1 MKLVNKMILGLCLSA
16 GVFSAVAGE
25 VKAEMVSLTVAKSL
39 PSELPFQVKP
49 HNHPEGFSVTYLL
62 TGEGMTGINEKSL
75 KLDSVKTSDGKELSK
90 TRRGGANYKMG
101 SFAKV
106 GDEGEFGSFS
116 FSVNENIIG
125 KAQGLK
131 ISGSIKVFLGDKVLE
146 KTTSPGDLK
155 LLKDTVAGIEVSYSE
170 NKFGGSAG
178 IKVKGNLNKI
188 VSVMILDEKGKEIKS
203 NGWSGW
209 DDQKTYNFS
218 KLPKVGQLKLM
229 YWNELVEQ
237 EVKF

>member
-1 MKLVNKMILGLCLSA
+1 MFDKLEYQDNRQITDGMGWIGQV
-16 GVFSAVAGE
+16 
-25 VKAEMVSLTVAKSL
+25 LTRA
-39 PSELPFQVKP
+39 
-49 HNHPEGFSVTYLL
+49 
-62 TGEGMTGINEKSL
+62 
-75 KLDSVKTSDGKELSK
+75 
-90 TRRGGANYKMG
+90 
-101 SFAKV
+101 
-106 GDEGEFGSFS
+106 
-116 FSVNENIIG
+116 
-125 KAQGLK
+125 
-131 ISGSIKVFLGDKVLE
+131 
-146 KTTSPGDLK
+146 
-155 LLKDTVAGIEVSYSE
+155 

>member
-1 MKLVNKMILGLCLSA
+1 MKLVNKMILGMCLSA
-16 GVFSAVAGE
+16 GLLSAFAGE
-25 VKAEMVSLTVAKSL
+25 VKAELVSVHIAKSL
-39 PSELPFQVKP
+39 PSEVPFQVKP
-49 HNHPEGFSVTYLL
+49 HNHPDGFSVTYLL
-62 TGEGMTGINEKSL
+62 KGEGMTGINEKSL
-75 KLDSVKTSDGKELSK
+75 KLESVKIAAGKELSK
-90 TRRGGANYKMG
+90 TRTGSANYKMG
-101 SFAKV
+101 SFPKV
-106 GDEGEFGSFS
+106 GEKGEFGSFS
-116 FSVNENIIG
+116 FTVSENIMG
-125 KAQGLK
+125 KADGLK

-209 DDQKTYNFS
+209 DDQKTYNFQ
-218 KLPKVGQLKLM
+218 KLPEVGQLKLM

-237 EVKF
+237 EVQF